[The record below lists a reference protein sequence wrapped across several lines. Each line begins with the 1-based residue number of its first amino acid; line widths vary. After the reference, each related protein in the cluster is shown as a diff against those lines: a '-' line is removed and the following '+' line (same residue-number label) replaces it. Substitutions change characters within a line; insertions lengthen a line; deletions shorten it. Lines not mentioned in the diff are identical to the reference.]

1 MHSFVFAI
9 DYEQGFQGM
18 NFFIIFSFTWSRGLG
33 FLTVYAKAREIQQYL
48 HRFRESRFSNS
59 ICKCLWD
66 LCFLKVSAQHRLRGS
81 RFSNSVCTGSGGLY
95 FLKVSAQHR
104 LRGSRFSNSV
114 CMGSGGLGFLTVYA
128 HCTGSTGLGYITV
141 FT

>member
-1 MHSFVFAI
+1 
-9 DYEQGFQGM
+9 M

-59 ICKCLWD
+59 
-66 LCFLKVSAQHRLRGS
+66 
-81 RFSNSVCTGSGGLY
+81 VCTGSGGPY

-128 HCTGSTGLGYITV
+128 HCTGSTGLGFITV